1 MALYCDTNLLIRLYV
16 EFPTSALA
24 LQQLS
29 QSRRRG
35 PARIPI
41 TWLHQ
46 LELINA
52 FEQLVFL
59 TRNGDG
65 LRMTPEKAVLA
76 AAQFEEDLAHSHG
89 LESVP
94 LATNDL
100 LKQTRVLAHRHT
112 AQNMDFAPMI
122 WPMSRPPCSSAARS
136 FGASMQKRVNS
147 PRWKDSGFS
156 QPVKRRNRFET
167 VPFCWAASPRLV
179 GSTPGN
185 QRVSKSCLRWASE
198 RFKMNGSRFEPERLQ
213 RRSNE
218 KGCCHLQLR

>member
-112 AQNMDFAPMI
+112 AQHGFRAYDLAHVATALLLGCKEFWSFDAKA
-122 WPMSRPPCSSAARS
+122 CKLAALEGFRV
-136 FGASMQKRVNS
+136 FPTGQK
-147 PRWKDSGFS
+147 
-156 QPVKRRNRFET
+156 
-167 VPFCWAASPRLV
+167 A
-179 GSTPGN
+179 
-185 QRVSKSCLRWASE
+185 KSL
-198 RFKMNGSRFEPERLQ
+198 
-213 RRSNE
+213 
-218 KGCCHLQLR
+218 